1 MAKAKQ
7 ELTDT
12 RVQGR
17 PIRRADNLT
26 SVDLS
31 DDVISIDEVA
41 LRLDIPKKT
50 LYGWRYRGIG
60 PRGHKVGKHLRYRW
74 SDVLAWLDVQD

>member
-17 PIRRADNLT
+17 HIRPARNLT

-31 DDVISIDEVA
+31 DDVITVDEVA
-41 LRLDIPKKT
+41 LRLDIPKAT

-74 SDVLAWLDVQD
+74 SDVLAWLDDQD